1 MSQIEGKIAAILSP
15 AKVVINKGS
24 KDGIEVGDYFY
35 IYSELGPFTD
45 PDTNQKLESTKQI
58 WGRVEVSLVENR
70 FCIAETG
77 TRLINPVFSA
87 SLAALFGTTRVKI
100 KLPVEEGQIWKS
112 LERIEVGCP
121 ALLVK
126 RSEESDQLQEDNEM
140 EELPPVQP
148 PLLVPATYRRTEGH
162 DTWHFC
168 SNCSNWP
175 TTDFETRSDT
185 PTSGELCNECR
196 AKKAVN
202 KCY

>member
-1 MSQIEGKIAAILSP
+1 MSQVEGKIAAILSP

-45 PDTNQKLESTKQI
+45 PDSKQTLGSTKQI
-58 WGRVEVSLVENR
+58 WGRVEVSVVENR
-70 FCIAETG
+70 FCIAETE
-77 TRLINPVFSA
+77 TRLINPVFGA
-87 SLAALFGTTRVKI
+87 SLAALFGTTNEKI

-112 LERIEVGCP
+112 LERIKVGFP

-126 RSEESDQLQEDNEM
+126 GSEESDELLEDNEM
-140 EELPPVQP
+140 EELPPAQP
-148 PLLVPATYRRTEGH
+148 SLLAPAVYRRTKGH

-168 SNCSNWP
+168 TNCSHWP

-185 PTSGELCNECR
+185 PTTGELCNECR
-196 AKKAVN
+196 AKMAVN